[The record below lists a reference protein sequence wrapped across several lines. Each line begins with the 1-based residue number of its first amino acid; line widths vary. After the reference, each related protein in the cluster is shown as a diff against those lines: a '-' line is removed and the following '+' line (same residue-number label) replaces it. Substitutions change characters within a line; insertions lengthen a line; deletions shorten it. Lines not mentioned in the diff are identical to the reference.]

1 MINNTTLR
9 VGIIAAAVSVV
20 AAVAASAAPPGPSGG
35 GGKAFTACMRAHGLP
50 DFPDTA
56 FSSDG
61 LVSLEVK
68 GEDVDVRSATYG
80 AAVRACEPLL
90 PHGVRPPGAPA
101 APAAP
106 AAPVRP

>member
-1 MINNTTLR
+1 MINTTLR
-9 VGIIAAAVSVV
+9 VGIVAAAVTVV
-20 AAVAASAAPPGPSGG
+20 AAMTATAAPTGASEGDV
-35 GGKAFTACMRAHGLP
+35 KAFTACMRAHGLP

-61 LVSLEVK
+61 LVNLEIK
-68 GEDVDVRSATYG
+68 GEPVDALSAKYG

-90 PHGVRPPGAPA
+90 PHGARLPGAPA

-106 AAPVRP
+106 AAPVRS